1 MLRKSHTYDILNNS
15 SHPQTSMKKYYT
27 YAYVRED
34 ATPYY
39 VGKGSGRRIDDP
51 SHHSSGIP
59 PKNRR
64 IYLKQNITEE
74 EALRHEVYMISVLG
88 RKDLGTGILRNL
100 TDGGDGTSGYKHTEE
115 WKKVAS
121 ERMRG
126 KPSRNQRKTLT
137 EEEKRRISESMKGI
151 VHSPQSIEKMRQS
164 KMGHKVSDEARQKIS
179 AKNKGKVW
187 YNDGKINRFTHQ
199 SPGKGWVKGRLS
211 FKKK

>member
-1 MLRKSHTYDILNNS
+1 MNN
-15 SHPQTSMKKYYT
+15 YYT
-27 YAYVRED
+27 YAYLRED
-34 ATPYY
+34 GTPYY
-39 VGKGSGRRIDDP
+39 VGKGKGRRIDNP
-51 SHHSSGIP
+51 SHHSTSIP

-74 EALRHEVYMISVLG
+74 EAFRHETYMISVLG

-137 EEEKRRISESMKGI
+137 EEEKNRISESMKGI
-151 VHSPQSIEKMRQS
+151 VHNPNSIEKMRQA
-164 KMGHKVSDEARQKIS
+164 KLGHKVSDETKQKIS
-179 AKNKGKVW
+179 AKNKGKAW
-187 YNDGKINRFTHQ
+187 YNNGKINSFTHQ
-199 SPGKGWVKGRLS
+199 SPGDGWVKGRLLLR
-211 FKKK
+211 